1 MRNTLTIAAKET
13 RIYFTTWTSYILL
26 GAFVLITA
34 YFFQALV
41 RQFQLLASQYMQ
53 MQASWAM
60 DQMNLTDMVMTPLIL
75 NMTVFFLFLMPIL
88 TMRLVAEE
96 RKGRTLEL
104 LLTSPVRPLEIVLGK
119 YLAAL
124 LMMAVMLGLTL
135 VFPLLLDLFG
145 SSGGES
151 ALDWSSTLTGYLG
164 LFLLGAAF
172 IAIGLFTSSVTDS
185 QVVAV
190 VLGFFIL
197 LMFFVI
203 GYGAQGQEGFWKEFF
218 QYLGLAGHLESFARG
233 IVRLPA
239 VVYYLSLA
247 FLGLFLTFR
256 VIEAQR
262 WR

>member
-1 MRNTLTIAAKET
+1 MRNTLAIAGKET
-13 RIYFTTWTSYILL
+13 RIYFTTWTSYVLI

-41 RQFQLLASQYMQ
+41 RQFQLMSAQAMQ
-53 MQASWAM
+53 MQAAWA
-60 DQMNLTDMVMTPLIL
+60 QEQLNLTDMVVTPLIL
-75 NMTVFFLFLMPIL
+75 NMTVFFLFFLPIV

-96 RKGRTLEL
+96 RKGKTLEL

-124 LMMAVMLGLTL
+124 LLMSVMLGTTL
-135 VFPLLLDLFG
+135 LFPALLHLFG
-145 SSGGES
+145 ESNGGS
-151 ALDWSSTLTGYLG
+151 VLDWHSTLTGYLG

-172 IAIGLFTSSVTDS
+172 LSVGLFTSAVTES

-190 VLGFFIL
+190 VLGFFVL
-197 LMFFVI
+197 LMFFVL
-203 GYGAQGQEGFWKEFF
+203 GYAAQGQEGAGKAIFE
-218 QYLGLAGHLESFARG
+218 YLGLSNHIEGFARG
-233 IVRLPA
+233 IIRTPA
-239 VVYYLSLA
+239 VVYYTSLV
-247 FLGLFLTFR
+247 FVGLFLTFR